1 MERFSRSS
9 QNPDLQ
15 VNCDGSVDL
24 YFGPRNHDGEETNWI
39 PTSGEGQFEVIFRF
53 YGAEEP
59 LLEKTWKLPDLEK
72 VASAGEKFEPT
83 AITCPVTPE
92 NFVRAE
98 SDLNFGKIVKDG
110 GFGKFNHRREP
121 VAIDNQTVIRLN
133 RDTLYSAGVFDL
145 DAGPVTITLPN
156 AGKRFMSMQVIDE
169 DEYTPEVDYGAG
181 SHTLT
186 REKIGT
192 RYVLVAVRALV
203 NPDDPKDLEAVHTL
217 QDAIKVDQP
226 GGPGKFRAPNWDQAS
241 QKTVRDGLLTL
252 ATTLPDTK
260 GMFGPRGAA
269 DSVGHLI
276 GAASA
281 WGGNPEKDALYLNVV
296 PAKND
301 GDTVYRLNVKDV
313 PVDGF
318 WSISVYN
325 AKGYF
330 EPNPRN
336 AYTLNNIA
344 AKANADGSVPVQF
357 GGCDGNVS
365 NCLPI
370 TPGWNYLVRLY
381 RPRAEVLDGRWTF
394 PEAKP
399 AD

>member
-1 MERFSRSS
+1 
-9 QNPDLQ
+9 
-15 VNCDGSVDL
+15 
-24 YFGPRNHDGEETNWI
+24 
-39 PTSGEGQFEVIFRF
+39 
-53 YGAEEP
+53 
-59 LLEKTWKLPDLEK
+59 
-72 VASAGEKFEPT
+72 
-83 AITCPVTPE
+83 
-92 NFVRAE
+92 
-98 SDLNFGKIVKDG
+98 
-110 GFGKFNHRREP
+110 
-121 VAIDNQTVIRLN
+121 VAIDQQNVIRLN
-133 RDTLYSAGVFDL
+133 RDTLYSAAVFDL
-145 DAGPVTITLPN
+145 DAGPVTITLPD

-169 DEYTPEVDYGAG
+169 DQYTPEVEYGAG

-203 NPDDPKDLEAVHTL
+203 NPDDPKDLEAVHAL
-217 QDAIKVDQP
+217 QDAIRVGQP
-226 GGPGKFRAPNWDQAS
+226 GGPGKFVTPQWDQAS

-252 ATTLPDTK
+252 AATVPDTK
-260 GMFGPRGAA
+260 GMFGARGAA
-269 DSVGHLI
+269 DSVRRLI

-281 WGGNPEKDALYLNVV
+281 WGGNPEKDALYLNVM
-296 PAKND
+296 PRKND
-301 GDTVYRLNVKDV
+301 GKTVYRLDVKDV